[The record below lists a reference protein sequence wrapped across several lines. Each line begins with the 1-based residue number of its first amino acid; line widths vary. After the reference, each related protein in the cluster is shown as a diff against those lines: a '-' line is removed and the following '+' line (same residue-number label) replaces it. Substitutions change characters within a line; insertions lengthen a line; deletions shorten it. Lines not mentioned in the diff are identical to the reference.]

1 MYVIIHIFNEQQ
13 LSSAESTCS
22 ANLQVKLR
30 AEYHKLRYF
39 IMRGVIFAK
48 RLVFYV
54 DNQIINYKSTKI

>member
-30 AEYHKLRYF
+30 AEYHKLHYF

-48 RLVFYV
+48 KLEFYV
-54 DNQIINYKSTKI
+54 DN